1 MLNAMTPW
9 IRRPAVNR
17 KLAVLCSMGFAVL
30 SLVLAVPLLLPSVP
44 PSLRLSAGPDAT
56 RRHAVAVYLC
66 EQAAHNNLSIELSTN
81 AGSEKCLDLLKANE
95 LDAAIV
101 SSGVVMPG
109 DDDIMVLGAL
119 HTEAVHLL
127 VRKELAHADS
137 LIEAIRGRRINLGEH
152 GSTEWLLAHEFLR
165 FARLKTPS
173 GTEAGDFIAAQYGKT
188 ELTKMARAILQVEG
202 KQKDRLIQDLP
213 DALILLASMPSQVVQ
228 LLVEAADYEILPL
241 PAARA
246 FLLDN
251 LQQSDPN
258 KTVLQREFL
267 ERTTISSQSY
277 FAKQGFPEQECETIG
292 VRLLVVARKDV
303 PSASVKALMKTIYEG
318 EFVRR
323 FLPNSPREV
332 ATPYAVHPAA
342 IAYLDR
348 DKPLIVNDFL
358 DWLSN
363 GLSILGAFC
372 AGALAL
378 YSLLLRRRGRRPS
391 DYLLEIR
398 KIDHQVIESES
409 RSPARSQL
417 NDLMKR
423 LDQRL
428 LSLRRELIEDLCE
441 GRIKG
446 DQVVSNI
453 LLLLKDTRRDLTT
466 LEQAMSR
473 VDPTP
478 AADDRPPRSSAA

>member
-1 MLNAMTPW
+1 MTPL
-9 IRRPAVNR
+9 IRRPAGNR
-17 KLAVLCSMGFAVL
+17 KLAVLCSIGFAGV
-30 SLVLAVPLLLPSVP
+30 SLALAVPLLLPTVP
-44 PSLRLSAGPDAT
+44 SSLRLSAGPGAT
-56 RRHAVAVYLC
+56 RRHAVAAYLC
-66 EQAAHNNLSIELSTN
+66 EQAARNQLTIQLTTN
-81 AGSEKCLDLLKANE
+81 AGSEKCLELLKSNE

-101 SSGVVMPG
+101 SSGVVVPG

-119 HTEAVHLL
+119 QLEAVHLL
-127 VRKELAHADS
+127 VRKEIAQADS
-137 LIEAIRGRRINLGEH
+137 LIEALRGRRINLGEH
-152 GSTEWLLAHEFLR
+152 GSTERLLAHEYLQ
-165 FARLKTPS
+165 FAHFKLPS
-173 GTEAGDFIAAQYGKT
+173 ADKPGDVVPLEIGKV
-188 ELTKMARAILQVEG
+188 ELINKARDILQAQGLQRE
-202 KQKDRLIQDLP
+202 RLIDELP
-213 DALILLASMPSQVVQ
+213 DGLIVLATMPSQIVQ
-228 LLVEAADYEILPL
+228 LLIEAAGYEVLPL
-241 PAARA
+241 PAVRA

-251 LQQSDPN
+251 LQHDDSN

-267 ERTTISSQSY
+267 ERTTIPSQSY
-277 FAKQGFPEQECETIG
+277 FAKRGFPEHECETMG

-303 PSASVKALMKTIYEG
+303 PSASVKALMKSIYEG

-323 FLPNSPREV
+323 ILPKSPREL

-342 IAYLDR
+342 VAYLDR

-398 KIDHQVIESES
+398 KIDHQVFESES

-417 NDLMKR
+417 NDLVKR

-428 LSLRRELIEDLCE
+428 LGLRRELIEDLCE

-473 VDPTP
+473 VDAPP
-478 AADDRPPRSSAA
+478 ASGDRPPRSSAA

>member
-1 MLNAMTPW
+1 MTKW
-9 IRRPAVNR
+9 LSRSTGNR
-17 KLAVLCSMGFAVL
+17 KRAVLCSLGFAGL
-30 SLVLAVPLLLPSVP
+30 SLALAVPLLLPTAT

-66 EQAAHNNLSIELSTN
+66 EQAARNELSIELTAN
-81 AGSEKCLDLLKANE
+81 AGSEKCLELLKTNQ

-119 HTEAVHLL
+119 QLEAIHLL
-127 VRKELAHADS
+127 VRKDIAQASS
-137 LIEAIRGRRINLGEH
+137 LIEGIRGRRINLGEH
-152 GSTEWLLAHEFLR
+152 GSTERLVAHEFLR
-165 FARLKTPS
+165 FARLKIPDGAEPGDVST
-173 GTEAGDFIAAQYGKT
+173 TEFGKA
-188 ELTKMARAILQVEG
+188 ELIDRARLILRADGEQ
-202 KQKDRLIQDLP
+202 KQRLIQELP
-213 DALILLASMPSQVVQ
+213 DGLLVLATMPSQVVQ
-228 LLVEAADYEILPL
+228 LLVEAAGYEIVPL

-267 ERTTISSQSY
+267 ERTSIPSQSY
-277 FAKQGFPEQECETIG
+277 FAKRDFPDRDCETVG
-292 VRLLVVARKDV
+292 VRLLVVARSDV
-303 PSASVKALMKTIYEG
+303 SARSVRALMKTIFEG
-318 EFVRR
+318 EFARR
-323 FLPNSPREV
+323 ILPKSPRDL
-332 ATPYAVHPAA
+332 ATSYAVHPAA
-342 IAYLDR
+342 VAYLDR
-348 DKPLIVNDFL
+348 DKPLIVNDLL

-398 KIDHQVIESES
+398 KIDHEVIESETHL
-409 RSPARSQL
+409 PARSKL
-417 NDLMKR
+417 NELVKR
-423 LDQRL
+423 MDQRL

-453 LLLLKDTRRDLTT
+453 LVLLKDTRRDLAT
-466 LEQAMSR
+466 LDQEAR
-473 VDPTP
+473 VPGEPLPTSDHATRKN
-478 AADDRPPRSSAA
+478 AA